1 MWGWAMPKGV
11 FGSKNQAAWVWTA
24 GDTDSDLLTD
34 DDQFGRKCSEPVT
47 ICRRELWGRI
57 FGVQDCSYLTLMIWK
72 GGGSVPIRSPC
83 WAMEAWFGQGFLAVR
98 EDHFYGDLQVGYFRL
113 QEPKVNFSGE
123 VQVSYPLISNFLIF
137 SFYFTHTGLEVI
149 DTCAALCSLARTF
162 VILNAPL
169 GFSCFLLDRT
179 LEGGWFVVTSQQNC
193 FHWVIVAS
201 GA

>member
-1 MWGWAMPKGV
+1 
-11 FGSKNQAAWVWTA
+11 
-24 GDTDSDLLTD
+24 
-34 DDQFGRKCSEPVT
+34 
-47 ICRRELWGRI
+47 
-57 FGVQDCSYLTLMIWK
+57 
-72 GGGSVPIRSPC
+72 
-83 WAMEAWFGQGFLAVR
+83 MEAWFGQGFLAVR

-179 LEGGWFVVTSQQNC
+179 LEGG
-193 FHWVIVAS
+193 
-201 GA
+201 

>member
-1 MWGWAMPKGV
+1 MWGWAMTKGV

-24 GDTDSDLLTD
+24 GDTNSDLLTD

-137 SFYFTHTGLEVI
+137 SFISPIRVWKWLIH
-149 DTCAALCSLARTF
+149 
-162 VILNAPL
+162 APL
-169 GFSCFLLDRT
+169 CVAWREHL
-179 LEGGWFVVTSQQNC
+179 WF
-193 FHWVIVAS
+193 
-201 GA
+201 

>member
-1 MWGWAMPKGV
+1 
-11 FGSKNQAAWVWTA
+11 
-24 GDTDSDLLTD
+24 
-34 DDQFGRKCSEPVT
+34 
-47 ICRRELWGRI
+47 
-57 FGVQDCSYLTLMIWK
+57 MIWK

-179 LEGGWFVVTSQQNC
+179 LEGG
-193 FHWVIVAS
+193 
-201 GA
+201 